1 MPSPIESSPLYNE
14 DLAPTTAARRTW
26 GTYSFA
32 ALWVSM
38 SVNILTYMLAASLI
52 QGGMNWKQAVITV
65 FIGNTIV
72 LIPMLLNS
80 HPGARYGI
88 PFPVLARAS
97 FGVLGANFAAVLR
110 ALVACG
116 WFGIQ
121 TWIGGEA
128 INTLITTLA
137 PAWGQVAHSTAI
149 CFMAFWL
156 INLLV
161 ILKGIEYIRFLQGIS
176 APILLAVGL
185 LLLAWAYKSAGGFG
199 PMLSAQSRFLSF
211 SDFLKFLIPALNGT
225 VGFWATVS
233 LNIPDFTR
241 FAKSQRQQVIG
252 QALALPTTMTLYSL
266 IGILVTSATVVIYG
280 TAIWDPVQ
288 LLSRFHSPVAVVI
301 SLLAILLATLNVNI
315 GANVVS
321 PANDFSN
328 LWPRK
333 ISFRTGGII
342 TCFMGI
348 ALMPWKLLS
357 SYSTFIF
364 GWLGGYA
371 AFLGPVAG
379 IMICDYFVIRR
390 RELIVED
397 LYLYPSKRQQQRSQ
411 SDAPYS
417 NGSYGDASYQGTP
430 SGVPKADTT
439 NAPLGAEGRP
449 GIYEY
454 SRGFNWLAV
463 LALALGAG
471 TALVG
476 LVVPSL
482 RILYSYSW
490 FVGFA
495 VAFVAYYG
503 LMKPQVAW
511 DARAGQYYE

>member
-1 MPSPIESSPLYNE
+1 MTTARVTPSSDIESSPLYNP
-14 DLAPTTAARRTW
+14 DLAPASADRRHW
-26 GTYSFA
+26 GTYNYA

-52 QGGMNWKQAVITV
+52 QGGMNWKQAVATV
-65 FIGNTIV
+65 FLGNTIV
-72 LIPMLLNS
+72 LVPMLLNS

-97 FGVLGANFAAVLR
+97 FGVLGANVAAVLR

-128 INTLITTLA
+128 ISTLIATLF
-137 PAWGQVAHSTAI
+137 PSWQGVPFNTAI
-149 CFMAFWL
+149 CFLAFWL
-156 INLLV
+156 INLAV
-161 ILKGIEYIRFLQGIS
+161 ILKGIEYIRHLQGIS

-185 LLLAWAYKSAGGFG
+185 LLLAWAYRSAGGFG
-199 PMLSAQSRFLSF
+199 PMLAAPSRFTSF

-225 VGFWATVS
+225 VGFWATIS

-241 FAKSQRQQVIG
+241 FARSQKGQMIG
-252 QALALPTTMTLYSL
+252 QSLALPTTMTLYSL

-288 LLSRFHSPVAVVI
+288 LLSRFHSPIAVVI

-328 LWPRK
+328 LWPRR
-333 ISFRTGGII
+333 ISFRTGGVI

-348 ALMPWKLLS
+348 ALMPWKLLAN
-357 SYSTFIF
+357 YKTFIL

-379 IMICDYFVIRR
+379 IMICDYFLLRR
-390 RELIVED
+390 RVLVVDD
-397 LYLYPSKRQQQRSQ
+397 LYLR
-411 SDAPYS
+411 
-417 NGSYGDASYQGTP
+417 
-430 SGVPKADTT
+430 
-439 NAPLGAEGRP
+439 GR
-449 GIYEY
+449 IYEY
-454 SRGFNWLAV
+454 SRGFNSRAV
-463 LALALGAG
+463 GALLLGAG
-471 TALVG
+471 SALIG
-476 LVVPSL
+476 LVVPAL
-482 RILYSYSW
+482 RPLYDYSW
-490 FVGFA
+490 FVGFV
-495 VAFVAYYG
+495 VAFGTYYG
-503 LMKPQVAW
+503 LMKLWVPP
-511 DARAGQYYE
+511 DIN

>member
-1 MPSPIESSPLYNE
+1 
-14 DLAPTTAARRTW
+14 
-26 GTYSFA
+26 
-32 ALWVSM
+32 
-38 SVNILTYMLAASLI
+38 
-52 QGGMNWKQAVITV
+52 
-65 FIGNTIV
+65 
-72 LIPMLLNS
+72 
-80 HPGARYGI
+80 
-88 PFPVLARAS
+88 
-97 FGVLGANFAAVLR
+97 VLGANFAAVLR

-128 INTLITTLA
+128 INTLIATLA
-137 PAWGQVAHSTAI
+137 PAWGEVAHSTAI
-149 CFMAFWL
+149 CFLAFWL

-185 LLLAWAYKSAGGFG
+185 LLLAWAYKTAGGFG
-199 PMLSAQSRFLSF
+199 PMLSAPSRFLSF

-288 LLSRFHSPVAVVI
+288 LLTRFHSPVAVVI

-390 RELIVED
+390 RVLVVDD
-397 LYLYPSKRQQQRSQ
+397 LYLYPSKRNQSAHSQ
-411 SDAPYS
+411 SAAPYS
-417 NGSYGDASYQGTP
+417 AGSYSDGSYQGTP
-430 SGVPKADTT
+430 SGVPKAVATD
-439 NAPLGAEGRP
+439 APLGAEAKP

-454 SRGFNWLAV
+454 SRGLNWLAV

-476 LVVPSL
+476 LAFPPL
-482 RILYSYSW
+482 RILYAYSW

-495 VAFVAYYG
+495 VSFVSYYA
-503 LMKPQVAW
+503 LMRVLWKGTALAVL
-511 DARAGQYYE
+511 

>member
-1 MPSPIESSPLYNE
+1 MPPSSRIESSPLYNK
-14 DLAPTTAARRTW
+14 DLAPATAERRTW
-26 GTYSFA
+26 GTYNFA

-52 QGGMNWKQAVITV
+52 QGGMNWKQAVGTV
-65 FIGNTIV
+65 FLGNTIV

-97 FGVLGANFAAVLR
+97 FGVLGANFAAILR

-128 INTLITTLA
+128 INTLIATLLPGWA
-137 PAWGQVAHSTAI
+137 RVAHGAAI
-149 CFMAFWL
+149 CFLAFWL
-156 INLLV
+156 INLAV
-161 ILKGIEYIRFLQGIS
+161 ILKGIEYIRHLQGIS

-199 PMLSAQSRFLSF
+199 PMLSAPSRFVSF
-211 SDFLKFLIPALNGT
+211 PDFLKFLIPALNGT
-225 VGFWATVS
+225 VSFWATIS

-241 FAKSQRQQVIG
+241 FARSQRQQMIG
-252 QALALPTTMTLYSL
+252 QALALPPTMTLYSL
-266 IGILVTSATVVIYG
+266 IGILVTS
-280 TAIWDPVQ
+280 
-288 LLSRFHSPVAVVI
+288 
-301 SLLAILLATLNVNI
+301 ATLNVNI

-333 ISFRTGGII
+333 ISFRIGGVI

-357 SYSTFIF
+357 DYGTFIF

-379 IMICDYFVIRR
+379 IMICDYFVIRKR
-390 RELIVED
+390 VLVVAD
-397 LYLYPSKRQQQRSQ
+397 LYLR
-411 SDAPYS
+411 
-417 NGSYGDASYQGTP
+417 G
-430 SGVPKADTT
+430 
-439 NAPLGAEGRP
+439 

-463 LALALGAG
+463 LAFALGAG

-476 LVVPSL
+476 LGVPAL
-482 RILYSYSW
+482 RVLYSYSW
-490 FVGFA
+490 FVSFA
-495 VAFVAYYG
+495 VAFAAYYA
-503 LMKPQVAW
+503 LMKVA
-511 DARAGQYYE
+511 AFPVLEEAS